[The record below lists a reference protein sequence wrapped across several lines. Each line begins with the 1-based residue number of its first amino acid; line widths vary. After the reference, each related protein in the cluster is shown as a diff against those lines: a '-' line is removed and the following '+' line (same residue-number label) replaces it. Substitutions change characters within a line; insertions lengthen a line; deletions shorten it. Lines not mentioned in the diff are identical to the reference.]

1 MRVITV
7 LNGRLL
13 NVSWRFGFLGCGYV
27 DKDTDV
33 VENRSDFRVQNSP
46 GAGFLSGHD
55 AAMNEIFLSDLK
67 NDETGV
73 VAEVQGEDRISLRLM
88 EMGLVAGT
96 RVTRIAA
103 APMGDPLEFEILGF
117 TLSLRSAEARRV
129 QLLTASI
136 ADECDP

>member
-1 MRVITV
+1 
-7 LNGRLL
+7 
-13 NVSWRFGFLGCGYV
+13 
-27 DKDTDV
+27 
-33 VENRSDFRVQNSP
+33 
-46 GAGFLSGHD
+46 
-55 AAMNEIFLSDLK
+55 MNEIFLSDLK

-73 VAEVQGEDRISLRLM
+73 VAEVQGEDLISLRLM